1 MGGIIWLE
9 GVDFAAHLFD
19 TNDLSTR
26 RGASLAY
33 LHAVDWAEEWLKS
46 KELKPDPIVRGASI
60 GAWQIAVNDPKD
72 VAKDLLEELRKT
84 GENAQKVW
92 DEAKKA
98 YENCNDGCDCKWPFP
113 PPFAHLS
120 FVCGWAEGTNEEA
133 LSLARAR
140 ARARQFRRF
149 TLRPAGQ
156 KGSQFCPVDRTRPA
170 LTQGFLPG
178 NEDALVSPSVLAR
191 RAYGRYARQGFYAG
205 EAGPE
210 WGKKFFTNTFE
221 ELVKDAPEELALSA
235 KSKIA
240 VFYADGNG
248 FTGLAGNTIESRRA
262 FSGNLRR
269 LQRGLLGEILKAY
282 DKCVN
287 KEKSRKY
294 FEVDIEEQIERK
306 LMPCERLRLET
317 LLWGGDELMFVMPSW
332 LGLWF
337 ARLFFD
343 TVKDWKAPGG
353 EPLTFGAGLLICNY
367 KTPIRVAQKIAK
379 EELAEQAK
387 EWGKKQDNGPC
398 NGLSIYVMESVEP
411 LEQGLAE
418 MRKKMLKLKERL
430 EDALVIPGG
439 KVATVLNRADAL
451 KTGFPRSQLYRILHK
466 ARRDEWFKR
475 RGEEDTR
482 QALKRWLEK
491 AGKDSGLQVEAFR
504 LVEDY
509 HACELG
515 RHLLLNLYWL
525 AELWDYLP
533 PEAIKECAPATGE
546 GDNNAAA

>member
-1 MGGIIWLE
+1 MGGVIWLE
-9 GVDFAAHLFD
+9 GMDFAAHLFD

-33 LHAVDWAEEWLKS
+33 LHAADWAEKWLKS
-46 KELKPDPIVRGASI
+46 KEFKPDPIVRGASI

-98 YENCNDGCDCKWPFP
+98 YENCNDGRDCKWPFP

-133 LSLARAR
+133 LNLARAR

-178 NEDALVSPSVLAR
+178 DKDAPVSPSVLAR

-210 WGKKFFTNTFE
+210 WGRKFFTNTFE

-248 FTGLAGNTIESRRA
+248 FTGLAGNTIEGRQK
-262 FSGNLRR
+262 FSEKLRE
-269 LQRGLLGEILKAY
+269 LQRELLRGILKAY
-282 DKCVN
+282 DKCA
-287 KEKSRKY
+287 KDKGWPY
-294 FEVDIEEQIERK
+294 FLLDNEEEI
-306 LMPCERLRLET
+306 RLRLET

-343 TVKDWKAPGG
+343 VVKDWKAPGG

-387 EWGKKQDNGPC
+387 EWGKKQDNGPR

-418 MRKKMLKLKERL
+418 MRKKMLKLDEKL
-430 EDALVIPGG
+430 EDALVIPGEEI
-439 KVATVLNRADAL
+439 ATVLNRADTL
-451 KTGFPRSQLYRILHK
+451 KAGFPRSQLYRILHK
-466 ARRDEWFKR
+466 ARGEGWFN
-475 RGEEDTR
+475 EEDMGHTR
-482 QALKRWLEK
+482 DALENWLAK
-491 AGKDSGLQVEAFR
+491 AGKDSGLNNTDFMLLDNEV
-504 LVEDY
+504 
-509 HACELG
+509 CELG
-515 RHLLLNLYWL
+515 KRLPLNLYWL

-533 PEAIKECAPATGE
+533 PEAIRDCALATGE